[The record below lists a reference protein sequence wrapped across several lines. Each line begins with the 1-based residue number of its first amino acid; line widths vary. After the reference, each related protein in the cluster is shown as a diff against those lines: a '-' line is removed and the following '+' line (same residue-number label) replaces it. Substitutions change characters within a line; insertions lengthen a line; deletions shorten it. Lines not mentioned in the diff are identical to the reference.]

1 MARSVQAGIHGRT
14 RRRIVAMG
22 GLFGERFHSPGR
34 NSLIV
39 QDKFLAVL
47 LRNGAITEEQI
58 QQAIESYRRCPED
71 FAWLLRH
78 RHTTLDKADKIFF
91 VRHDR
96 FPTENADF
104 FLKGDYHDIC
114 QTLHY
119 DPDCFDEELKQ
130 LGWDIAGNPRVVT
143 APPEVIETVRRENSK
158 KGNTLAFA
166 LVLLVTLASAMALP
180 VLITVVPTV
189 DVLSPLFVVAIGWA
203 ICLACGLIVTRPRQ
217 SLTSTVCHSCS
228 ECGGQFDAATPV
240 NYCPQCG
247 IRFEAGAG
255 TSVSS

>member
-22 GLFGERFHSPGR
+22 GLFGERFNSPGR
-34 NSLIV
+34 DSLIA

-58 QQAIESYRRCPED
+58 QQAIDAYRRCPED

-91 VRHDR
+91 VRHER
-96 FPTENADF
+96 FPTESPDF
-104 FLKGDYHDIC
+104 FLKGDYHEIC

-119 DPDCFDEELKQ
+119 DPDCFDEELER

-143 APPEVIETVRRENSK
+143 APPRVIESVRQESSK
-158 KGNTLAFA
+158 KGNPWAFA
-166 LVLLVTLASAMALP
+166 LVLLVTLGSAMALP
-180 VLITVVPTV
+180 LLMTAVPMV
-189 DVLSPLFVVAIGWA
+189 DPLSPLFVVAIGWA
-203 ICLACGLIVTRPRQ
+203 ICLACGLMATRPRQ
-217 SLTSTVCHSCS
+217 GMTSTVYHSCS

-255 TSVSS
+255 ASGSP